1 MTPPATATLYEM
13 IQEMPVLFSVFV
25 FWLGCCI
32 GSFLNVCIWR
42 IPRGESV
49 VTAPSHCPRCGHHI
63 RWYENIPL
71 VSWLA
76 LRGKCSG
83 CGQPITIRYFLVE
96 LLTGVLFVLVFVKVI
111 YLGWPLT
118 FLPLYFG
125 LIMLAVST
133 AFIDFEHLI
142 IPDRITFPTMA
153 LGLVSA
159 LAFPETWRQESH
171 LLAASYSIFTLLG
184 CGLVMWGVSFLGEKI
199 FRQDAFGLGDVKYIA
214 ALGACLGPFATFSIL
229 LIASVAGTLIG
240 FGAALVR
247 GKSLSK
253 LAVPFGPFLA
263 AATCIWI
270 IGDSFILYWFD
281 KLLPP
286 SP

>member
-1 MTPPATATLYEM
+1 MNQTASTLYGM
-13 IQEMPVLFSVFV
+13 IVEQPVLFGVFV

-49 VTAPSHCPRCGHHI
+49 VTAPSHCPRCGHQI

-83 CGQPITIRYFLVE
+83 CREPITIRYFIVE
-96 LLTGVLFVLVFVKVI
+96 LITGILFVLVFAKVV

-125 LIMLAVST
+125 LIMLAVCT
-133 AFIDFEHLI
+133 TFIDFKHLI
-142 IPDRITFPTMA
+142 IPDRITYPTML
-153 LGLVSA
+153 LGVLSA
-159 LAFPETWRQESH
+159 LAFPETWRQASH
-171 LLAASYSIFTLLG
+171 LLAGAYSIFTLLG
-184 CGLVMWGVSFLGEKI
+184 CLAVMWSVSFLGEKI
-199 FRQDAFGLGDVKYIA
+199 FRRDAFGLGDVKYIT

-229 LIASVAGTLIG
+229 LIASVIGTAAGVSL
-240 FGAALVR
+240 ALAR
-247 GKSLSK
+247 RQALSGI
-253 LAVPFGPFLA
+253 AIPFGPFLA
-263 AATCIWI
+263 VATCLWI
-270 IGDSFILYWFD
+270 GGDYFILSWVGA
-281 KLLPP
+281 LLPP
-286 SP
+286 VP